1 MDASVSDADATKIPK
16 AESASQDQSLADET
30 GTDFFYFC
38 VYLSRSIHNFSRLF
52 AIPRMNVSDCLCQ
65 SIPKILTSLK
75 TSNKFTFLKSGWF
88 SSKKDEN
95 QSCSEFQRATFF
107 ENWT

>member
-30 GTDFFYFC
+30 GTDFFYFS

-52 AIPRMNVSDCLCQ
+52 AIPRMNVSDCSMLKWHRKRCFASLV
-65 SIPKILTSLK
+65 SIYPENI
-75 TSNKFTFLKSGWF
+75 
-88 SSKKDEN
+88 N
-95 QSCSEFQRATFF
+95 QSEDFK
-107 ENWT
+107 